1 MVCGPLDPQSV
12 QSPVG
17 LQPET
22 LLASSAALTSN
33 FEFPS
38 FPLQTPIHRSSPPM
52 VASRTF
58 SSSHL
63 LFVFVSC
70 PVRPVFPSSFRR
82 LLPVSAVQ
90 APLTL
95 PSSLS
100 ARHELQLPVQLSV
113 HPIPARK
120 STPLLA
126 PHLPVLP
133 RAIRPIP
140 LSASLVRATADPS
153 KNMTSPHLN
162 FAPNHLDK
170 STTCSTPLPF
180 RLHVSFYL
188 PRHSRPVAY
197 ISSVVLSFGS
207 LAETHWLPSH
217 LRGLLITK
225 PTALLRH
232 RNFLP
237 RAAPSSTHQ
246 A

>member
-1 MVCGPLDPQSV
+1 
-12 QSPVG
+12 
-17 LQPET
+17 
-22 LLASSAALTSN
+22 
-33 FEFPS
+33 
-38 FPLQTPIHRSSPPM
+38 M
-52 VASRTF
+52 VAYRTF
-58 SSSHL
+58 SSST
-63 LFVFVSC
+63 
-70 PVRPVFPSSFRR
+70 SS
-82 LLPVSAVQ
+82 LISS
-90 APLTL
+90 
-95 PSSLS
+95 SSLS
-100 ARHELQLPVQLSV
+100 FVPFVLSSVALSSPAASQRSIGSFDASFRVFRVVRATCPSSV
-113 HPIPARK
+113 HLIPARK

-126 PHLPVLP
+126 PHLPVMP

-140 LSASLVRATADPS
+140 LSASLVRAAADPS

-237 RAAPSSTHQ
+237 RAAPSPTHEP
-246 A
+246 